1 MEAGTVF
8 KLVDAERGAR
18 AQILL
23 GVRFKAR
30 SSPILPLY
38 ASQIL
43 LIPCGI
49 QVLRDLPRPRTVR

>member
-23 GVRFKAR
+23 GVRFKA
-30 SSPILPLY
+30 SV
-38 ASQIL
+38 AS
-43 LIPCGI
+43 
-49 QVLRDLPRPRTVR
+49 TK